1 MTPAALFPWMLMLLL
16 QLEESRSHTPFR
28 QFGGHI
34 VPHEHRLFSGSS
46 TPVPW
51 RYRLSGGSQ
60 SEDTTASSV
69 ARGGSTRTASFAP
82 DDEEDDSTRVRR
94 SPLQSEEE
102 DKEDDFSPAD
112 NVHTSPRRVKELE
125 GYMHMNAEV
134 RDDGPMSTDPVSSRN
149 SSSQLEV
156 FPDDSPKETP
166 TISKRKKLHLPF
178 IKKKDDSHKR
188 HKQIAKT
195 LKNRNSVNLRRK
207 VLHAA
212 FGLTF
217 ALLNN
222 IIPRQRFVPGMAI
235 LSTATLIMELLRY
248 RKGFGWMNDA
258 LHFVLG
264 SSLRKHEM
272 DGKFTG
278 SFYFFTGV
286 TLTAYLYPGTAA
298 TLGIAQLALADPSAS
313 YFGRQTRHVYWSR
326 IENGLGGIGR
336 NKGWLGFL
344 GGALF
349 CVPFNYCVL
358 RRAMMEHTAQIWG
371 AKAIM
376 SVSLLLGL
384 AGALADLA
392 VPTPALVLPKKILG
406 VRVPPFHVDD
416 NMVVPIFSAFACTK
430 VFELYGWPQD
440 LALTKWMIL

>member
-1 MTPAALFPWMLMLLL
+1 MKQAASLLTLLL
-16 QLEESRSHTPFR
+16 LPWPDTTLAHTPFR
-28 QFGGHI
+28 RSGTFGLTSRASQL
-34 VPHEHRLFSGSS
+34 VLDAL
-46 TPVPW
+46 
-51 RYRLSGGSQ
+51 LSGGGQ
-60 SEDTTASSV
+60 SMEETSSIM
-69 ARGGSTRTASFAP
+69 ARGGSTRTASFAA
-82 DDEEDDSTRVRR
+82 DDDIMLDET
-94 SPLQSEEE
+94 SPLKDSKVAATTTPVAVESSSRRVHEIEGYVHLEEEE
-102 DKEDDFSPAD
+102 DGAAAAANNNTLETGALSSIDSDKED
-112 NVHTSPRRVKELE
+112 NTSQQPLK
-125 GYMHMNAEV
+125 
-134 RDDGPMSTDPVSSRN
+134 
-149 SSSQLEV
+149 
-156 FPDDSPKETP
+156 K
-166 TISKRKKLHLPF
+166 KKLHLPF
-178 IKKKDDSHKR
+178 MKPKAEKR

-195 LKNRNSVNLRRK
+195 LKNRNSVNIRRK
-207 VLHAA
+207 VMHAC

-217 ALLNN
+217 SLLNHV
-222 IIPRQRFVPGMAI
+222 IPRSRFVPGMAI

-258 LHFVLG
+258 LHFCLG

-298 TLGIAQLALADPSAS
+298 SLGIAQLALADPSAS

-349 CVPFNYCVL
+349 CFPFNYHVL
-358 RRAMMEHTAQIWG
+358 SRA
-371 AKAIM
+371 AKECSTMVIGTKAVVG
-376 SVSLLLGL
+376 VSLLLGL

-392 VPTPALVLPKKILG
+392 VPTPALTLPKKILG
-406 VRVPPFHVDD
+406 VKVPPFHVDD

-430 VFELYGWPQD
+430 VFQYYGWPLD
-440 LALTKWMIL
+440 LALTKWMVL